1 MLQRALEKAAVPLH
15 VIDGRLRVIARFTCR
30 AKGKR
35 RKTRTIR
42 LTPRF
47 QNIPPKDKVWS
58 GKSHLRNTCK
68 IGQTLKHY
76 GESLCAPVFTHTPH
90 IPKHTRNETEIIVPP
105 PHREKAPGSVLSSPS
120 TEKTAQ
126 TKLVS
131 FTCFVLQR
139 WFSVPS
145 CFSYNWASAKST
157 RETPDRSRTVF
168 GPGHSP

>member
-1 MLQRALEKAAVPLH
+1 M
-15 VIDGRLRVIARFTCR
+15 IDGRLRVIARFTCR

-47 QNIPPKDKVWS
+47 RNIPPKDKVWS

-90 IPKHTRNETEIIVPP
+90 IPKHTRNETEIIVSPP
-105 PHREKAPGSVLSSPS
+105 SP
-120 TEKTAQ
+120 TEK
-126 TKLVS
+126 KHLVLFFHHRLLRKQLRRSS
-131 FTCFVLQR
+131 FPSPVFILQR